1 MKKLSI
7 KFLNLILIITIL
19 ISFVYSFFVE
29 SEVNAATSSS
39 YTQYIKSG
47 ISAFPESYQKKLA
60 YLKYL
65 HPNWEF
71 KAYYT
76 GIDWNE
82 LTSVEGTC
90 MTNSIH
96 KGDLLDRN
104 VLCWCGRRG
113 DPGYYCPSIEAVKY
127 YLDPRNFMGEAMIFQ
142 FLDLT
147 EGNGI
152 TKADVEKSIKGT
164 YLEKYADDI
173 IAAARESGISPL
185 HIVATIFQELGRGQ
199 NGIPKA
205 ISGTVSGYEGL
216 YNFYNYGATDGDG
229 AVERG
234 LAKAKE
240 LGWTTPRIALING
253 AKKVLA
259 GDYISAGQT
268 TKYFYKFD
276 VVGNE
281 ILRES
286 DGKKTYSSKWF
297 YNHQYMTNLRD
308 PSSQSYALYCDY
320 RDNEKL
326 DSKLT
331 FIIPVY
337 NNMPKESRAPSSL
350 YQIGGNLYYINS
362 LGKTGPYFR
371 ETPGGKI
378 LGSLYKDTVVILL
391 ENQGTWSKVR
401 INKTTKYNN
410 QALTWEDT
418 SQIGY
423 VATEYLQKVGTDVP
437 DYRDKVDMGNGT
449 KPSPSPSASPTPSPS
464 SSPNVPDVIKSD
476 RFKIDGENIIML
488 PDVKVKDIKDKSA
501 NSIIKNGNVEL
512 TKSEDLIPTN
522 AVIEISKKKYTVI
535 KLGDV
540 NCDGE
545 VDVIDLALVKRH
557 LEGITTL
564 KGNQYNA
571 AKLQKNS
578 NEIDIIDMAL
588 LKRQLMKT
596 QYITL

>member
-7 KFLNLILIITIL
+7 KFLNLILIMTI
-19 ISFVYSFFVE
+19 IFSFIQIFFIK
-29 SEVNAATSSS
+29 SEVNAVTSNS
-39 YTQYIKSG
+39 YTQYVKSG

-65 HPNWEF
+65 HPNWNF
-71 KAYYT
+71 QAYYT

-82 LTSVEGTC
+82 LSSVEGNC

-113 DPGYYCPSIEAVKY
+113 DPGYYCPSVEAVKY

-147 EGNGI
+147 EGTGI
-152 TKADVEKSIKGT
+152 SKSDIEKATEGT
-164 YLEKYADDI
+164 YLSQYADDI

-199 NGIPKA
+199 NGIPRA

-234 LAKAKE
+234 LAKARE
-240 LGWTTPRIALING
+240 LGWTSPRFALIDG

-259 GDYISAGQT
+259 GGYISAGQV
-268 TKYFYKFD
+268 TKYFCKFD

-286 DGKKTYSSKWF
+286 DGKKTYSSTYF
-297 YNHQYMTNLRD
+297 FNHQYMTNLRD
-308 PSSQSYALYCDY
+308 PSSQAYSLYCDY
-320 RDNEKL
+320 RDNGKL
-326 DSKLT
+326 DSA
-331 FIIPVY
+331 FNFVIPVY
-337 NNMPKESRAPSSL
+337 NNMPAEAKAPSSL
-350 YQIGGNLYYINS
+350 YQIGGDLYYINS

-371 ETPGGKI
+371 ETAGGKI

-391 ENQGTWSKVR
+391 ENQGYWSKIR

-410 QALTWEDT
+410 QALTWEDD

-423 VATEYLQKVGTDVP
+423 VATEYLQKIGTEVP
-437 DYRDKVDMGNGT
+437 DYRDKVDMGNGN
-449 KPSPSPSASPTPSPS
+449 KPDPEEPV
-464 SSPNVPDVIKSD
+464 NPDPDIPQSD
-476 RFKIDGENIIML
+476 IYKIDGENIVVL
-488 PDVKVKDIKDKSA
+488 PVVAVKDIKDSIKTA
-501 NSIIKNGNVEL
+501 IIKNNDTEL
-512 TKSEDLIPTN
+512 KNDEDLIPTN
-522 AVIEISKKKYTVI
+522 SVIEIENKKYTVI

-540 NCDGE
+540 NCDGD
-545 VDVIDLALVKRH
+545 VDIIDLALVKRH

-564 KGNQYNA
+564 TGNQYKA
-571 AKLQKNS
+571 AKLQKDS